1 MTCTLELPS
10 ASAVVVYVCPSTTTV
25 TVALASAVPVNVGV
39 VSLVAKSVTVGASGA
54 VASMAKAAVPA
65 SEVIPEA
72 SVAVTLTV

>member
-1 MTCTLELPS
+1 MTSTLQLPS

-54 VASMAKAAVPA
+54 VV
-65 SEVIPEA
+65 SETIACV
-72 SVAVTLTV
+72 